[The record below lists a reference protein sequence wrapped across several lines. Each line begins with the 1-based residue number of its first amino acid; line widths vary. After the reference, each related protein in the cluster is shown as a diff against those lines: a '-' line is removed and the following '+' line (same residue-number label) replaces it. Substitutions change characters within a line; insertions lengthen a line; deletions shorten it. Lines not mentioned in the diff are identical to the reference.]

1 MKSSLISFESHDIRK
16 IWHQERWHFSI
27 IDVIEALTESDN
39 PRRYW
44 SDLKI
49 KLREEG
55 LQTELYEKIVQLK
68 MTAPDGKMR
77 ETDCADTETMLRII
91 QSIPSPKAE
100 PFKTWLAKV
109 GYERMQ
115 EVSDPEIAL
124 NRSRELWQK
133 HGRSEQWIQQRMMW
147 QETRNKLTD
156 YWSDHDVKAGSEFAI
171 LTNII
176 HEEWTGIEVNKHKS
190 LKGLTKTHNLRDHMS
205 EEELLFTAL
214 AELSTR
220 RIAES
225 MQTKWLEENKIPAK
239 KWGKIAWDAKKAL
252 EQKTGKKVVTGA
264 NFLPPSKKRITTIS

>member
-1 MKSSLISFESHDIRK
+1 MKSSLISFEAHDIRK
-16 IWHQERWHFSI
+16 IWHQERWYFSV
-27 IDVIEALTESDN
+27 IDVVEALTESDN

-133 HGRSEQWIQQRMMW
+133 YGRSEQWIQQRMM
-147 QETRNKLTD
+147 
-156 YWSDHDVKAGSEFAI
+156 
-171 LTNII
+171 
-176 HEEWTGIEVNKHKS
+176 
-190 LKGLTKTHNLRDHMS
+190 
-205 EEELLFTAL
+205 
-214 AELSTR
+214 
-220 RIAES
+220 
-225 MQTKWLEENKIPAK
+225 
-239 KWGKIAWDAKKAL
+239 
-252 EQKTGKKVVTGA
+252 
-264 NFLPPSKKRITTIS
+264 